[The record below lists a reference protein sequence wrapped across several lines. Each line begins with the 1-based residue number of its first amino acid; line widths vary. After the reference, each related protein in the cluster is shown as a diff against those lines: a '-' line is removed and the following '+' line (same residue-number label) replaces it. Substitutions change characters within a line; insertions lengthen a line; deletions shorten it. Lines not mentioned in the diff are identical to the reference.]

1 MKILE
6 LILLLSLFSSQVFAQ
21 KTQEALLIESFV
33 DTHTDDKGK
42 FSHQLRSVL
51 ENHDINTFKNFER
64 VLDSL
69 NSTFTIKNS
78 EKGDYELFTLA
89 NGFDHWSYILKNKV
103 IINQSEMT
111 FDFFY
116 EIHNLPNGEY
126 LLIKRSD
133 DMSFSCSEAII
144 YNGNIKYDYSDI
156 SANGSDGKKVLS
168 VCSWTN
174 VDESYPGKI
183 DTEAGR
189 EIAEGGLKSYK
200 PIEIEFD
207 PKKQLIFYSF
217 HRMKDGRK
225 ITRKAKYRN
234 SDFKI
239 KSYDAR
245 SFEE

>member
-1 MKILE
+1 MKIFE
-6 LILLLSLFSSQVFAQ
+6 LVLLLLLCNSQVFGQ
-21 KTQEALLIESFV
+21 KTQETLLIESFL
-33 DTHTDDKGK
+33 DTGDDAKEGFTD
-42 FSHQLRSVL
+42 QLRSTL
-51 ENHDINTFKNFER
+51 ENYDIKTFNNFRR

-69 NSTFTIKNS
+69 NSYFTIKNS
-78 EKGDYELFTLA
+78 EKGDYELFTLT
-89 NGFDHWSYILKNKV
+89 NEEGHWSYVLRDKV
-103 IINQSEMT
+103 IINRSEKT
-111 FDFFY
+111 FNYFY
-116 EIHNLPNGEY
+116 DIHNLPNKEY

-133 DMSFSCSEAII
+133 EMSFSCSEAFI

-156 SANGSDGKKVLS
+156 FTNGSDGKKVLS
-168 VCSWTN
+168 VYSWTN

-183 DTEAGR
+183 DTETGR
-189 EIAEGGLKSYK
+189 EIVEGGLKSYK

-207 PKKQLIFYSF
+207 PEKQLIFYSF

>member
-33 DTHTDDKGK
+33 DTHTDVKEK
-42 FSHQLRSVL
+42 FSHQLRSAL
-51 ENHDINTFKNFER
+51 EKHDIKTFKNFER

-89 NGFDHWSYILKNKV
+89 NGLDHWSYILKNKV
-103 IINQSEMT
+103 IINLSEKT
-111 FDFFY
+111 FDYFY
-116 EIHNLPNGEY
+116 DIHNLPNGEY
-126 LLIKRSD
+126 LLIKRGD
-133 DMSFSCSEAII
+133 DMSFSCYEAYIC
-144 YNGNIKYDYSDI
+144 NGNRKQGYSDI

-174 VDESYPGKI
+174 VDESFPGKI
-183 DTEAGR
+183 DAETGLPT
-189 EIAEGGLKSYK
+189 IEGGLKSYK

-245 SFEE
+245 TFEE